1 MFFCLILT
9 MYACLT
15 ALCFVETLDFMT
27 NENRYILLGIEVT
40 GYTAISLYL
49 FKSHRMKG
57 LRSI

>member
-1 MFFCLILT
+1 